1 MMDFY
6 HRNYQTIYSHIY
18 EINRLLFIM
27 RPKHFFSAMTIA
39 LLSFSLSLP
48 LHSQV
53 LISLLFGD
61 ELNSDKVKFG
71 LDGGLNFSNLTH
83 TNGSKFLENFNLG
96 LYFDIQL
103 KEKSKWYIHTGA
115 LLKSEMGARG
125 ISVYSLED
133 PGLDSIFIGGDIERQ
148 QKYINIPAL
157 VRYKFNRHV
166 FVEIGPMI
174 GFLTKANDVFYNTRK
189 NDEDLS
195 YTNKVTDHFK
205 WFDAGVEAGIGYQ
218 LMKGTG
224 VNFGIRYYQGFMDVI
239 KDNSSDPAWNQ
250 SLYLFVS
257 VPVGAG
263 EKAKAKKAEKEHEKN
278 EKR

>member
-1 MMDFY
+1 
-6 HRNYQTIYSHIY
+6 
-18 EINRLLFIM
+18 M
-27 RPKHFFSAMTIA
+27 RSKNSLSAFVIA
-39 LLSFSLSLP
+39 LLCMSISYP

-53 LISLLFGD
+53 IISLLFGD

-71 LDGGLNFSNLTH
+71 LDGGFNYSNLTG
-83 TNGSKFLENFNLG
+83 TQGSKFLENFNLG

-103 KEKSKWYIHTGA
+103 KEKSKWYLHTGA

-125 ISVYSLED
+125 IGVYSLED
-133 PGLDSIFIGGDIERQ
+133 PGLDSMFIGGDIERQ
-148 QKYINIPAL
+148 LKYINIPAL
-157 VRYKFNRHV
+157 VRYKFNRHF

-174 GFLTKANDVFYNTRK
+174 GFLTKATDVFYNTRK

-195 YTNKVTDHFK
+195 YTNKVSDSFK

-224 VNFGIRYYQGFMDVI
+224 INFGIRYYQGLMDVC
-239 KDNSSDPAWNQ
+239 KDNSSDPLWNQ

-257 VPVGAG
+257 IPVGAG
-263 EKAKAKKAEKEHEKN
+263 EKAKAKKAEKEAEKN
-278 EKR
+278 QKH